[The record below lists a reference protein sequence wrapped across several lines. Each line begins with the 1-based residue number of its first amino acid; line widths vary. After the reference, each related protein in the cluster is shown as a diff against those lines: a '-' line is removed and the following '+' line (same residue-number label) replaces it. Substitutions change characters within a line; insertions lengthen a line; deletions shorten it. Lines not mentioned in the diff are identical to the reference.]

1 MQIRV
6 PRHIDDVPENKIL
19 VLGISP
25 GRAGSREASK
35 SVQRV
40 NRWLAEC
47 GIDQDG
53 YDWQNCSDII
63 GHRPKQSEIEK
74 PRYEVALYEKV
85 ICLGNIPARWCK
97 SLNIPHIKVPHP
109 SGINRKWND
118 PATEPQVVLEI
129 TNYLNGAQIG

>member
-6 PRHIDDVPENKIL
+6 PQHIDDVPENKIL

-25 GRAGSREASK
+25 GFAGSRADSK

-47 GIDQDG
+47 GVTETE
-53 YDWQNCSDII
+53 YDWQNCSDQP
-63 GHRPKQSEIEK
+63 GTRPKQSEILK
-74 PRYEVALYEKV
+74 KRYEVALYDKV

-97 SLNIPHIKVPHP
+97 SLYIPHIKAPHP
-109 SGINRKWND
+109 SGVNRKWND
-118 PATEPQVVLEI
+118 PAAEPATVEQI
-129 TNYLNGAQIG
+129 RNYLNN